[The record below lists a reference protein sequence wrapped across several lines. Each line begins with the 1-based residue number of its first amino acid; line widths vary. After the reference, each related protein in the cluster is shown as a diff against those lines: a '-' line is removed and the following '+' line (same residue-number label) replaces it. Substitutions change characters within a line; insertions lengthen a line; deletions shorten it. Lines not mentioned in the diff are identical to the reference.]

1 MAFTILLVGCGG
13 DDGKSKEPK
22 AAVIRPVKTL
32 TVSSTVGQFK
42 RTYSAVVLPSQQVEL
57 SFRVSYFL
65 RI

>member
-42 RTYSAVVLPSQQVEL
+42 RTYSAVVLPSQQVD
-57 SFRVSYFL
+57 SHFGYHIF
-65 RI
+65 